1 MKSQKQRYVD
11 HSRTTKSNYWTA
23 RKAIET
29 GQRQCLWDIAISPN
43 SNEALALR
51 AQRLLASPR
60 IDQLEHIRI
69 RTADLIARTAKRF
82 CQNGGAK

>member
-1 MKSQKQRYVD
+1 MKSQNQENVD
-11 HSRTTKSNYWTA
+11 HSRTTKSNYLTA
-23 RKAIET
+23 RKAIEA

-51 AQRLLASPR
+51 AQRLLASPH

-69 RTADLIARTAKRF
+69 RTADLIARIAVRF
-82 CQNGGAK
+82 GQNGDVQ